1 MLESGDSIF
10 AVRAC
15 HRFAALL
22 DGQGSTLPD
31 AEGLEAL
38 RSVGSPPCVAWPKLK
53 AFAVGV
59 CFVSWSRDPVGVDIA
74 TSRKMLMKRSM

>member
-38 RSVGSPPCVAWPKLK
+38 RSVGSPPCVSWPKLK
-53 AFAVGV
+53 TFAVSGRV
-59 CFVSWSRDPVGVDIA
+59 YALSIFVSWSRVPVE
-74 TSRKMLMKRSM
+74 KC